1 MIEFICLVL
10 TSIMIL
16 IFYYLKRYL
25 NNNTFINFILK
36 DKESLYDY
44 LKLGI
49 SPIILFSIVEKI
61 KLINN
66 EFVLS
71 IKGISLI
78 AFIIFYLS
86 IYYLIKLFIKKD
98 KTIIKL
104 SLLLLSNIIS
114 YFTSFLLLNIINLPF
129 IIKMLGFISYLL
141 IILSYFIINKVKPT
155 KFIFKNPKPEL
166 ND

>member
-1 MIEFICLVL
+1 
-10 TSIMIL
+10 MIL

-25 NNNTFINFILK
+25 DNNSLINFIFK

-44 LKLGI
+44 LKLGV

-71 IKGISLI
+71 IKGISLLT
-78 AFIIFYLS
+78 FIIFYLS

-104 SLLLLSNIIS
+104 SLLFLANIIS

-129 IIKMLGFISYLL
+129 YIKSLGFISYLL

-155 KFIFKNPKPEL
+155 KFIFKIL
-166 ND
+166 NRN